1 MKKRVLVGMTALL
14 LSISLL
20 MAQEIPAGVITAFK
34 RGSSQE
40 LSKYMGGKVNLVL
53 QGRSTNVDKQ
63 KATAMMQD
71 FFTEN
76 KVSGFNVNHQ
86 GKRDESSFVIGTL
99 TTHYWYI
106 GYYQRKLPCKLL
118 PEESGESIFNTSN
131 KN

>member
-1 MKKRVLVGMTALL
+1 MKKRVLAGMTALL
-14 LSISLL
+14 LSLPLL

-40 LSKYMGGKVNLVL
+40 LGKYMENKVNLVL

-63 KATAMMQD
+63 KATATMQE

-76 KVSGFNVNHQ
+76 KVCGFNVNHQ

-99 TTHYWYI
+99 VTTNGNFRVNCFLKKVQNQYLIHQI
-106 GYYQRKLPCKLL
+106 RIDKIN
-118 PEESGESIFNTSN
+118 E
-131 KN
+131 

>member
-14 LSISLL
+14 LSLSLL

-40 LSKYMGGKVNLVL
+40 LSKYMGDKVNLVL

-63 KATAMMQD
+63 KATAAMQ
-71 FFTEN
+71 E
-76 KVSGFNVNHQ
+76 FNVNHQ

-99 TTHYWYI
+99 ATTNGNFRVNCFLKKVQNQYLIHQI
-106 GYYQRKLPCKLL
+106 RIDKIN
-118 PEESGESIFNTSN
+118 E
-131 KN
+131 

>member
-40 LSKYMGGKVNLVL
+40 LSKYMGDKVNLVL

-86 GKRDESSFVIGTL
+86 GKNGMNRVSLLVHWL
-99 TTHYWYI
+99 
-106 GYYQRKLPCKLL
+106 LPEELSCKLL
-118 PEESGESIFNTSN
+118 P
-131 KN
+131 

>member
-1 MKKRVLVGMTALL
+1 MALVPYVVEQTG
-14 LSISLL
+14 
-20 MAQEIPAGVITAFK
+20 AGERSMDIYS
-34 RGSSQE
+34 RLQE

-63 KATAMMQD
+63 KATAAMQE

-99 TTHYWYI
+99 ATTNGNFRVNCFLKKVQNQYLIHQI
-106 GYYQRKLPCKLL
+106 RIDKIN
-118 PEESGESIFNTSN
+118 E
-131 KN
+131 

>member
-14 LSISLL
+14 LSLSLL

-40 LSKYMGGKVNLVL
+40 LSKYMGDKVNLVL

-63 KATAMMQD
+63 KATAAMQE

-86 GKRDESSFVIGTL
+86 GKRDESSFVIGR
-99 TTHYWYI
+99 YADDYKREI
-106 GYYQRKLPCKLL
+106 PCELL
-118 PEESGESIFNTSN
+118 PEKSADSIFNTPN

>member
-40 LSKYMGGKVNLVL
+40 LSK
-53 QGRSTNVDKQ
+53 
-63 KATAMMQD
+63 
-71 FFTEN
+71 N

-86 GKRDESSFVIGTL
+86 GKRDESSFIIGTL
-99 TTHYWYI
+99 ATTRGNFRVNCFLKKVENQYLIHQI
-106 GYYQRKLPCKLL
+106 RIDKIN
-118 PEESGESIFNTSN
+118 E
-131 KN
+131 

>member
-1 MKKRVLVGMTALL
+1 MTALL
-14 LSISLL
+14 LSLSLL

-40 LSKYMGGKVNLVL
+40 LSKYMGDKVNLVL

-63 KATAMMQD
+63 KATAAMQE

-86 GKRDESSFVIGTL
+86 GNGTNQVSLSARWLLLMGTFV
-99 TTHYWYI
+99 
-106 GYYQRKLPCKLL
+106 
-118 PEESGESIFNTSN
+118 
-131 KN
+131 

>member
-76 KVSGFNVNHQ
+76 KVSGF
-86 GKRDESSFVIGTL
+86 EF
-99 TTHYWYI
+99 HYWYI

>member
-1 MKKRVLVGMTALL
+1 MKKRVLAAMAALL
-14 LSISLL
+14 LSLSLL

-40 LSKYMGGKVNLVL
+40 LSKYMGDKVNLVL
-53 QGRSTNVDKQ
+53 RGRSTNVDKQ
-63 KATAMMQD
+63 KATVAVQE

-99 TTHYWYI
+99 ATTKGSFRVNCFLKKVQDKCLIHQI
-106 GYYQRKLPCKLL
+106 RIDKIN
-118 PEESGESIFNTSN
+118 E
-131 KN
+131 